1 LIQDLCLRLDFL
13 WLLELTSTFEGDAA
27 RKSVAL
33 QKLQREHM
41 PDSLKI
47 GILTCATLLIL
58 IAVARETSY
67 RSLSHATLSNT
78 NLAAD
83 CILTIRSSLVPLMS
97 EPKRFSKEIIRLN
110 PGEYSPL
117 EHKVVSSGAREEGW
131 FQIESKGRKGWIA
144 DDTWAIDRR
153 SSSCP

>member
-1 LIQDLCLRLDFL
+1 MFETCFL

-47 GILTCATLLIL
+47 GMLTFATLLIL
-58 IAVARETSY
+58 IAVDRETFH
-67 RSLSHATLSNT
+67 RSQSNTTLSNT
-78 NLAAD
+78 HLPTD
-83 CILTIRSSLVPLMS
+83 CIVTIRSALVPLMS
-97 EPKRFSKEIIRLN
+97 QPRRFSQEILKLH

-131 FQIESKGRKGWIA
+131 FQIKSKGRKGWIA
-144 DDTWAIDRR
+144 DDTWAIARR
-153 SSSCP
+153 SGSCP